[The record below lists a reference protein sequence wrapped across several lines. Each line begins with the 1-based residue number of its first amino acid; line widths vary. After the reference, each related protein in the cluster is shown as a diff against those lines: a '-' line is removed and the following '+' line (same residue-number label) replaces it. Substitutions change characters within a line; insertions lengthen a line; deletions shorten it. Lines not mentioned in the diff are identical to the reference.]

1 MGLSRPNQQL
11 RRELQLLA
19 RQTDE
24 ATHRLWLIG
33 KTLPDDKLVEL
44 MSAVVLLQDC
54 VDRARALADR
64 VKAGE
69 IQASS

>member
-11 RRELQLLA
+11 RRELRNIAHQV
-19 RQTDE
+19 DE
-24 ATHRLWLIG
+24 ATHRLWTIG
-33 KTLPDDKLVEL
+33 KTLPDEKLVEL

-54 VDRARALADR
+54 VDRANAMAER